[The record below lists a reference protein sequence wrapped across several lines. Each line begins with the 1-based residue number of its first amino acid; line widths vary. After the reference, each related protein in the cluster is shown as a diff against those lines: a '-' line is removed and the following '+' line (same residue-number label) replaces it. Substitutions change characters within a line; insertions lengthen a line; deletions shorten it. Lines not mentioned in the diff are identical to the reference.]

1 MFLKNIKI
9 KKPRHNGLPPHGL
22 RPARPVSM
30 FGPGLARSVRAR
42 TSPVQ
47 AARIYK
53 TYIVSS
59 H

>member
-9 KKPRHNGLPPHGL
+9 KKPRHSGLPPHGL

-30 FGPGLARSVRAR
+30 FGPGLARSVCARA
-42 TSPVQ
+42 SPVQ